1 MWEEFTNMF
10 GGGGDNSGFGI
21 AQSSNAYN
29 SVQNPQA
36 GFGLGNI
43 YTPSTSW
50 GQSAMGSNSPQSTIG
65 SNPYQAQSPDWFSMG
80 GAFGNGQTGG
90 WVSPALQGLQ
100 SLFSWTQGNK
110 AMDLARD
117 QFNFNKEITQK
128 NLANQTSL
136 LNTSMRDRQNARR
149 AASSSYQDTDSY
161 MREHGL

>member
-1 MWEEFTNMF
+1 MWDQFSNLFSGF
-10 GGGGDNSGFGI
+10 GGGENTSATDFNINQSVKPAFTGSFGNSI
-21 AQSSNAYN
+21 AT
-29 SVQNPQA
+29 PQ
-36 GFGLGNI
+36 L
-43 YTPSTSW
+43 
-50 GQSAMGSNSPQSTIG
+50 TIG
-65 SNPYQAQSPDWFSMG
+65 ANPYQAQSPDWFSMG

-161 MREHGL
+161 MSEHGL

>member
-1 MWEEFTNMF
+1 MWEQFSNVF
-10 GGGGDNSGFGI
+10 SGDNSWFNPSTI
-21 AQSSNAYN
+21 
-29 SVQNPQA
+29 QNQQT
-36 GFGLGNI
+36 GFGLSNV

-50 GQSAMGSNSPQSTIG
+50 GQNVMRGSTPQLAIG
-65 SNPYQAQSPDWFSMG
+65 SNPYQVQSPDWFSMG

-100 SLFSWTQGNK
+100 SLFSWNQGNK

-161 MREHGL
+161 MSEHGL